1 MKRIGI
7 LTVYYQNYNFG
18 GQLQAYALQSFLS
31 QCGYDAEQIQFD
43 YYASKEK
50 RPGFLRR
57 NLVLLKHK
65 FLNSEIYDDE
75 IKLIKRKKR
84 FNKFINSIPH
94 SSKIYQETNIS
105 ELNKDY
111 DCLVCGGDQ
120 IWNDW
125 DGASW
130 TCSNALSIFSL
141 GFVDNCKIAFSYAPS
156 LGRPVLT
163 ENQKS
168 TLKKSFGR
176 MQGISIR
183 EKSNL
188 SEISCL
194 TDKKVHVVV
203 DPVFLLTCEDWDS
216 LINDKTIKGDDYA
229 FCYFLS
235 NDLCRA
241 ECVKGFAKSNELITI
256 CVPNCS
262 GNMTTINRNE
272 EWGDINDYESGPIEF
287 IKRIRDSK
295 IVLTDS
301 FHAVVFS
308 IIFHKQFY
316 VFGRTDGNSE
326 MNNRLYDLL
335 DDYDLKDRYIS
346 DASVLLTMTDKIIN
360 YESIDSI
367 ININREKSLKFIMNC
382 IREIM

>member
-7 LTVYYQNYNFG
+7 LTVYYKNYNFG

-43 YYASKEK
+43 YYTTTEK
-50 RPGFLRR
+50 ISGS
-57 NLVLLKHK
+57 LKRKLALQKHRFFNTEK
-65 FLNSEIYDDE
+65 YEDE
-75 IKLIKRKKR
+75 IKLIKRKKKFNR
-84 FNKFINSIPH
+84 FIHTIPH
-94 SSKIYQETNIS
+94 SSKVYQETNIT

-111 DCLVCGGDQ
+111 ECFVCGGDQ

-125 DGASW
+125 DGANW
-130 TCSNALSIFSL
+130 ICSNALSIFSL
-141 GFVDNCKIAFSYAPS
+141 GFVDNSKIAFSYAPS
-156 LGRPVLT
+156 LGRSALT
-163 ENQKS
+163 ESQKM
-168 TLKKSFGR
+168 TLKKSFSH

-188 SEISCL
+188 SEVSSL

-216 LINDKTIKGDDYA
+216 LINDKTKRDGDYA

-235 NDLCRA
+235 NDLCRT
-241 ECVKGFAKSNELITI
+241 ECLKKFTNSNDFITI
-256 CVPNCS
+256 CVPNS
-262 GNMTTINRNE
+262 SANMSRIDRDE

-308 IIFHKQFY
+308 IIFHKEFY

-335 DDYDLKDRYIS
+335 DEYDLKDRYIS
-346 DASVLLTMTDKIIN
+346 NVTDLLSLTGNYVDYKEVDAKLNANRNKSIEFIKDCIG
-360 YESIDSI
+360 YE
-367 ININREKSLKFIMNC
+367 
-382 IREIM
+382 